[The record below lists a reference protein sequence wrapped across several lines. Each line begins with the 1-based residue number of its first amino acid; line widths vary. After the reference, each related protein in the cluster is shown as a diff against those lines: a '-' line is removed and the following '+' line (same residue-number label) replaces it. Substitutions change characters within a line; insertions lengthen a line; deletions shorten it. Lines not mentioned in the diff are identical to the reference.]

1 MCLRWSDTI
10 CVAALCHES
19 VHTRVRINHTFGIS
33 DTYWPKHSWHD
44 QNGHSWSSSHSA
56 CPDDLVI
63 KHYIASAVCDEFPSH
78 KLSLSS
84 IDSHQMILLNT
95 PVSVS
100 VRYTESWELNRW
112 PLDCWTTHRLASWL
126 QYNYQLVSACCSEYL
141 ASLWLQSECQWD
153 VTSRQSLQWEGDRP
167 ASDLH
172 VIQPAP
178 SKLHLQTSQTS
189 KSLTSV
195 ETLLLEH
202 FMTIQS
208 TRLVTGRLSM
218 HALVP
223 TMRDALIY

>member
-1 MCLRWSDTI
+1 
-10 CVAALCHES
+10 
-19 VHTRVRINHTFGIS
+19 
-33 DTYWPKHSWHD
+33 
-44 QNGHSWSSSHSA
+44 
-56 CPDDLVI
+56 
-63 KHYIASAVCDEFPSH
+63 
-78 KLSLSS
+78 
-84 IDSHQMILLNT
+84 MILLNT

-202 FMTIQS
+202 FMTYNQRDLSLGASACMHLYPQCVMHSS
-208 TRLVTGRLSM
+208 TSLAILSAHQRADVKLM
-218 HALVP
+218 LHFHRFVCSGSCYC
-223 TMRDALIY
+223 IFKKNSS